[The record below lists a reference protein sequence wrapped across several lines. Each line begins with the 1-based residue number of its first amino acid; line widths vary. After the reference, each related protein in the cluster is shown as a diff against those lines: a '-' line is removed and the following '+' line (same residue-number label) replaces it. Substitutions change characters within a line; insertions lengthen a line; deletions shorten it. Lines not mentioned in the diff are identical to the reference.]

1 MIGGK
6 VKWNPKGGEI
16 PNIQIIVSVEL
27 EHGVCFPSSLTIYR
41 HFCEAEASIPVLQG
55 SEIWETKQLEH
66 VTVGQ
71 LDKVSQLYET
81 LESVLTNLKATHG
94 NTTQMLNKNNLMRA
108 SLLVFQEIYMKN
120 TLQSTIIFW
129 DWPKKPR
136 DMSFGCL
143 NDPSPGFQ
151 TGLFPRCPHLLWQV
165 LISTSLAASSLAL
178 PISLLI
184 CGVFAMALKHW
195 PYPMLGLFTYRHNLR
210 KSSSVNWAI
219 TWNSDVGKQCSVML
233 ANLYP
238 NRNHIFDGWTWC
250 TKNDN

>member
-1 MIGGK
+1 MATR
-6 VKWNPKGGEI
+6 PKC
-16 PNIQIIVSVEL
+16 S
-27 EHGVCFPSSLTIYR
+27 
-41 HFCEAEASIPVLQG
+41 
-55 SEIWETKQLEH
+55 TK
-66 VTVGQ
+66 TVWW
-71 LDKVSQLYET
+71 L
-81 LESVLTNLKATHG
+81 
-94 NTTQMLNKNNLMRA
+94 RA
-108 SLLVFQEIYMKN
+108 SCWCFKIYTWKTHYN
-120 TLQSTIIFW
+120 QQSSSET
-129 DWPKKPR
+129 DQKKPR

-151 TGLFPRCPHLLWQV
+151 TGLFPRCPHLLWQF

>member
-1 MIGGK
+1 MKFVSIKPYNLHTLLWG
-6 VKWNPKGGEI
+6 W
-16 PNIQIIVSVEL
+16 IVDTGIARVWDL
-27 EHGVCFPSSLTIYR
+27 GNQTVGTCN
-41 HFCEAEASIPVLQG
+41 CG
-55 SEIWETKQLEH
+55 
-66 VTVGQ
+66 TVGQ
-71 LDKVSQLYET
+71 GVPVIWNIGSCIDKS
-81 LESVLTNLKATHG
+81 KG
-94 NTTQMLNKNNLMRA
+94 NTTQMLNFKQFDDWE
-108 SLLVFQEIYMKN
+108 LLVGVSRNIHEKH
-120 TLQSTIIFW
+120 TTIIFW

-151 TGLFPRCPHLLWQV
+151 TGLFPRCPHLLWQF

-219 TWNSDVGKQCSVML
+219 MWNSDVGKQCSVML

>member
-1 MIGGK
+1 MEPGRRGDTK
-6 VKWNPKGGEI
+6 HTN
-16 PNIQIIVSVEL
+16 
-27 EHGVCFPSSLTIYR
+27 HRVCRAGTWSLFPIKPYNLHT
-41 HFCEAEASIPVLQG
+41 HFCEAESSIPVLQG
-55 SEIWETKQLEH
+55 SEIWGTKQLEH
-66 VTVGQ
+66 VTVRTVGQ
-71 LDKVSQLYET
+71 GVPVTWKTWNIGICIDKS
-81 LESVLTNLKATHG
+81 KG
-94 NTTQMLNKNNLMRA
+94 NTTQMLNKN
-108 SLLVFQEIYMKN
+108 SLVCQEIYMKN

-151 TGLFPRCPHLLWQV
+151 TGLFPRCPHLLWQF

>member
-1 MIGGK
+1 MEALHPCSQSAGWIMTLSKVLVSSSKMIGGK

-120 TLQSTIIFW
+120 TLQSTIIF
-129 DWPKKPR
+129 
-136 DMSFGCL
+136 
-143 NDPSPGFQ
+143 
-151 TGLFPRCPHLLWQV
+151 
-165 LISTSLAASSLAL
+165 
-178 PISLLI
+178 
-184 CGVFAMALKHW
+184 
-195 PYPMLGLFTYRHNLR
+195 
-210 KSSSVNWAI
+210 
-219 TWNSDVGKQCSVML
+219 
-233 ANLYP
+233 
-238 NRNHIFDGWTWC
+238 
-250 TKNDN
+250 